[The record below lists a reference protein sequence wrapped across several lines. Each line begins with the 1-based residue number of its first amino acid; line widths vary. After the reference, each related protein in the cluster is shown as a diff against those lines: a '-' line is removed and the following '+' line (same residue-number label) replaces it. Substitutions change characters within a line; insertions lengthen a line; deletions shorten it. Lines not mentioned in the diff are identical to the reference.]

1 MASACGECK
10 KKYNKIARFL
20 AEGGGVFSFECLGL
34 SSSASLGVLGSLCGS
49 MRWPVVRDPC
59 PVDLRFHIESRRSY
73 LVVRALCPV
82 ARHSSWLRVR
92 NRIRVHL
99 V

>member
-59 PVDLRFHIESRRSY
+59 PVGMTKSNPCSFRVNPCLKRSY
-73 LVVRALCPV
+73 QR
-82 ARHSSWLRVR
+82 SSAF
-92 NRIRVHL
+92 ICGSI
-99 V
+99 

>member
-59 PVDLRFHIESRRSY
+59 PVVSIRF
-73 LVVRALCPV
+73 PP
-82 ARHSSWLRVR
+82 ARE
-92 NRIRVHL
+92 
-99 V
+99 